1 MRFFDLDHA
10 WGSQCQ
16 ASDVTRVYY
25 PKNGV
30 RVDRC
35 GGYATRGVVWQG
47 MVEGEHSL
55 LVCDRHAL
63 QRAQEAMEGRYAD
76 R

>member
-1 MRFFDLDHA
+1 MEFFDIGQA
-10 WGSQCQ
+10 YGSQCE

-35 GGYATRGVVWQG
+35 GGYATRGVTWQG
-47 MVEGEHSL
+47 RVEGQHTL
-55 LVCDRHAL
+55 RVCDRHAAA
-63 QRAQEAMEGRYAD
+63 RAAEAIGGEYAD